1 MTWLDSIRLAVGG
14 MWHNKLRA
22 FLTTLGIIIGVGAV
36 IVLVSIGQGATH
48 AVSARIETLGTNV
61 VFVTPTAGT
70 PFSER
75 QVATIRAVIPFAVQV
90 VPIVDAHGPIATAVT
105 SGSAAV
111 VGTLPDYLKTGALSL
126 GTGQFFS
133 VDGLSLDP
141 RIAVVGANLV
151 QTLFSGRSPVG
162 QSILL
167 LGQRFRIV
175 GALNPVGQG
184 PGSSQDNTV
193 FIPLTT
199 ASTLM
204 RTNQLSQ
211 VIIKTAS
218 PNQAALVANLLTN
231 FFTNRVGSNG
241 VTVASE
247 DQVLQTLQATRATM
261 TRLLTGTAAIALVV
275 GGIGIMNI
283 MLVSVTER
291 TREIG
296 VRRALGATREDI
308 VLQFLLEA
316 MTISIIGGLVGIG
329 VGAGMVLLAPDWFHT
344 AATLSPMAMVLAFV
358 FSAAVGVVF
367 GLYPAFQA
375 SHKDPIHALR
385 YDG

>member
-1 MTWLDSIRLAVGG
+1 MTWLDSMRVAVAG

-36 IVLVSIGQGATH
+36 VVLVSIGQGATR
-48 AVSARIETLGTNV
+48 AVTSRIETLGTNL
-61 VFVTPTAGT
+61 VFVTPGAGT
-70 PFSER
+70 PFTE
-75 QVATIRAVIPFAVQV
+75 QTATTIRSV
-90 VPIVDAHGPIATAVT
+90 VPLPITVVPMVQTHGAVST
-105 SGSAAV
+105 VAASGSGAV
-111 VGTLPDYLKTGALSL
+111 VGTVPDYLRVGAIHLAA
-126 GTGQFFS
+126 GRFFTTEEMAS
-133 VDGLSLDP
+133 DP
-141 RIAVVGANLV
+141 HVAVVGANLV
-151 QTLFSGRSPVG
+151 ASLFNG
-162 QSILL
+162 QSPIGQSMLL
-167 LGQRFRIV
+167 MGQQFRVI
-175 GALNPVGQG
+175 GALDPVGQG
-184 PGSSQDNTV
+184 PGASQDNAV
-193 FIPLTT
+193 FIPLST
-199 ASTLM
+199 ASALL

-211 VIIKTAS
+211 VIVKTMN

-231 FFTNRVGSNG
+231 FYTNQLGANA

-247 DQVLQTLQATRATM
+247 DQVLQTLRATRATLAQ
-261 TRLLTGTAAIALVV
+261 LLTGTAAIALIV

-316 MTISIIGGLVGIG
+316 MAISVTGGLLGLG
-329 VGAGMVLLAPDWFHT
+329 VGGALVVVAPHWFHT
-344 AATLSPMAMVLAFV
+344 PVTFSPLAMVLAFV
-358 FSAAVGVVF
+358 FSGAVGVVF